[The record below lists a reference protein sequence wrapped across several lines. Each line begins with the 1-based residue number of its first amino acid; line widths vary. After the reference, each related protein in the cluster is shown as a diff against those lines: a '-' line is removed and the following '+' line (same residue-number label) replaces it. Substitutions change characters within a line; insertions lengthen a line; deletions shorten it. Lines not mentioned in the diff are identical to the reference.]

1 MTEKPPKAKMAI
13 ELTDYSLGNADE
25 QYLLDEQKECTF
37 IWSNKK
43 GEPVGVV
50 MTFLAAQDKIWL
62 LVTEK
67 RARVTAVR
75 RDPRTS
81 VVITSAGLPGGTGK
95 TVTYKGTT
103 RVHAYDNPELQWV
116 YHEYVSKLNGENNME
131 RIEFFKSMLAVPE
144 RVIFEFI
151 IDKKITYDGDKMA
164 IQVPGSNGKFDD
176 MWK

>member
-25 QYLLDEQKECTF
+25 QYLLAEQKECTF

>member
-25 QYLLDEQKECTF
+25 QYLLAAQKECTF

-50 MTFLAAQDKIWL
+50 MTFLAAQDKLWL

-131 RIEFFKSMLAVPE
+131 RIEFFKGMLAVPE

>member
-1 MTEKPPKAKMAI
+1 MAEKPPKAKMAI

-50 MTFLAAQDKIWL
+50 MTFLAAQDKLWL

>member
-1 MTEKPPKAKMAI
+1 MNEKPCETGMAI
-13 ELTDYSLGNADE
+13 ELTDYSLGHADE
-25 QYLLDEQKECTF
+25 EHLLAEQKECTF
-37 IWSNKK
+37 IWTNRK

-50 MTFLAAQDKIWL
+50 MTFLSSKNRLWL

-75 RDPRTS
+75 RDPRTCI
-81 VVITSAGLPGGTGK
+81 VITSAGLLGGTGK

-116 YHEYVSKLNGENNME
+116 YHEYVAKLNGENNIE
-131 RIEFFKSMLAVPE
+131 RIEFFKRLLAVPE
-144 RVIFEFI
+144 RVILEFI
-151 IDKKITYDGDKMA
+151 LEKKITYDGDKMA
-164 IQVPGSNGKFDD
+164 AQVPGSNGKFDD

>member
-13 ELTDYSLGNADE
+13 ELTDYSLGSADE

>member
-1 MTEKPPKAKMAI
+1 MAEKPPKAKMAI

>member
-25 QYLLDEQKECTF
+25 QYLLAEQKECTF

-50 MTFLAAQDKIWL
+50 MTFLAAEDKIWL

-75 RDPRTS
+75 RDPRTCI
-81 VVITSAGLPGGTGK
+81 VITSAGLLGGTGK

-116 YHEYVSKLNGENNME
+116 YHEYVAKLNGENNIE
-131 RIEFFKSMLAVPE
+131 RIEFFKRLLAVPE
-144 RVIFEFI
+144 RVILEFI
-151 IDKKITYDGDKMA
+151 LEKKITYDGDKMA
-164 IQVPGSNGKFDD
+164 AQVPGSNGKFDD